1 MKIILFSLLLYLGLS
16 NLMAQEEA
24 VVLQTPTGD
33 IYGTLLTPER
43 NNNLPVVLLI
53 AGSGPTDRNGNNPLM
68 TNNSLKMLAELLA
81 KTESPLYGTTNAESL
96 PAQLPVKKN
105 QSSV

>member
-68 TNNSLKMLAELLA
+68 LSLIHI
-81 KTESPLYGTTNAESL
+81 
-96 PAQLPVKKN
+96 
-105 QSSV
+105 